1 MENKNDNQITF
12 FLNEKNT
19 GTEYTGTEYT
29 GTEYTGTND
38 TSNTVINDEIQK
50 LLFDFEKEELVEDL
64 VEDLVKEYDVYE
76 NEELYYNEVCTV
88 KDLLKIC
95 YYYGIDK
102 SVKASKCKKQDIIT
116 TLLYFESQPENFEL
130 VQKRNRMW
138 AYITELS
145 NDSKMKK
152 YLLWI

>member
-12 FLNEKNT
+12 FLHEKNEV
-19 GTEYTGTEYT
+19 TE
-29 GTEYTGTND
+29 ND
-38 TSNTVINDEIQK
+38 NEIQK
-50 LLFDFEKEELVEDL
+50 MLCDFEKETFLEE
-64 VEDLVKEYDVYE
+64 EYEVYE
-76 NEELYYNEVCTV
+76 NEELYYNEACTV

-95 YYYGIDK
+95 HYYGIDK
-102 SVKASKCKKQDIIT
+102 NVKASKCKKQDIIT
-116 TLLYFESQPENFEL
+116 TLLYFESLPENFEI

-152 YLLWI
+152 FVFWP

>member
-19 GTEYTGTEYT
+19 GTD
-29 GTEYTGTND
+29 D
-38 TSNTVINDEIQK
+38 TINEEIQN
-50 LLFDFEKEELVEDL
+50 LLFDFEKEEYLVESL
-64 VEDLVKEYDVYE
+64 EEDLKEEYDVYE
-76 NEELYYNEVCTV
+76 NEELYYNEACTV

-116 TLLYFESQPENFEL
+116 TLLYFESLPENCEL

-145 NDSKMKK
+145 NDSKMKQFVI
-152 YLLWI
+152 W

>member
-19 GTEYTGTEYT
+19 GTNDT
-29 GTEYTGTND
+29 TND
-38 TSNTVINDEIQK
+38 VINDVINDEIQK
-50 LLFDFEKEELVEDL
+50 LLFDFEKEEYLEEEL
-64 VEDLVKEYDVYE
+64 KEEYEVYE
-76 NEELYYNEVCTV
+76 NEELYYNEACTV

-95 YYYGIDK
+95 HYYGIDK
-102 SVKASKCKKQDIIT
+102 SVKASKCKKTDIIT
-116 TLLYFESQPENFEL
+116 TLLYFESLPENYEL

-145 NDSKMKK
+145 NDSKMKQFVI
-152 YLLWI
+152 WS